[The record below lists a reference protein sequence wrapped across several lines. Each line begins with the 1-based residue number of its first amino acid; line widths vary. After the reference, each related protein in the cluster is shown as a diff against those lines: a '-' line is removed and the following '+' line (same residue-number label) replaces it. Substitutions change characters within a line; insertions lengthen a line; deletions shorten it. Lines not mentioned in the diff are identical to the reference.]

1 MASRRVIAAWSPLL
15 LASSLLAQYTTAT
28 LSGNILDASGAP
40 IPAARVAIR
49 NIATGFAQT
58 TQSSDDGS
66 FLFPRLPVGDYELT
80 ADKPGFSSYLQ
91 TGITLTVNQQP
102 THNITLKVGQVSEK
116 ITVEATAEL
125 VDTRTGTVGQLVDRE
140 KIVELPFTG
149 RLAQRLVFL
158 APGTVHLGPNRCRI
172 CGHGGVYPHKQ
183 TARSEKHPSD
193 LHSPHHLLC
202 R

>member
-1 MASRRVIAAWSPLL
+1 MASRRVIAAWSTGLS
-15 LASSLLAQYTTAT
+15 ASSLLAQYTTAT

-91 TGITLTVNQQP
+91 TGITLTVNQQA
-102 THNITLKVGQVSEK
+102 TQNITLKVGQVSEK

-140 KIVELPFTG
+140 KIVELPLNG

-158 APGTVHLGPNRCRI
+158 AAGKVDLGRNGCPNTAPR
-172 CGHGGVYPHKQ
+172 GGYPNQ
-183 TARSEKHPSD
+183 TTA
-193 LHSPHHLLC
+193 
-202 R
+202 